1 LTWPI
6 WISCEAALV
15 VKRRSAAT
23 SDHLSVDVAEL
34 TMSLSHMRVNRML
47 RTAQQVRELLRYELL
62 ARP

>member
-1 LTWPI
+1 MVSAPGAEELR
-6 WISCEAALV
+6 AL
-15 VKRRSAAT
+15 ADAGW
-23 SDHLSVDVAEL
+23 LSVDVAEL